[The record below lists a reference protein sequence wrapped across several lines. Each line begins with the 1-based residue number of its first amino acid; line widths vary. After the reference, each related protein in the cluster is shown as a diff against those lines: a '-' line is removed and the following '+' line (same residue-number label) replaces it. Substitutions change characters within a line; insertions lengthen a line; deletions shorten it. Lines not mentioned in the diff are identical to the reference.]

1 MKITTSIVV
10 LKPGMYV
17 LRHPKGGLPAL
28 TVTRAPGTA
37 ASNGKLETLFTPE
50 THGTILRDGADCIVM
65 HVTLAPVELAVSAY
79 LSDATMAVPSL
90 RVDQIAL
97 DPATPAPA
105 RAPVAPAAA
114 VPLAAPATA
123 PAAIPA
129 GAAPAV
135 PAPAVAAPALAPVA
149 RPAAA
154 PAAAQAAPRR
164 IQIGSKGIS
173 VIAHI
178 ERTGDVVAGQG
189 AAAGD
194 PAQGLRVEGFQI
206 MWPDRPAGLDL
217 AYRISVE
224 GIGQLPAVTTGKFC
238 GTRGQARRITELSFT
253 LVGPEAAHYALE
265 GTAWFTGGFQL
276 PVSSGATLGGP
287 SGLEHL
293 TALSLKAVPANAKT
307 GTADNPWVESAAT
320 KVFRATTASPAK
332 PAGKKFAATNAS
344 KGRKA

>member
-1 MKITTSIVV
+1 MKITATTIV

-37 ASNGKLETLFTPE
+37 ASNGKLETLCTPN
-50 THGTILRDGADCIVM
+50 THGSILRDGADCIVM
-65 HVTLAPVELAVSAY
+65 HVSVAPVELAVSAY
-79 LSDATMAVPSL
+79 LPDATATAPSL
-90 RVDQIAL
+90 RVDEIAL
-97 DPATPAPA
+97 DSGAPASAAAPA
-105 RAPVAPAAA
+105 RVTVAPT
-114 VPLAAPATA
+114 AAPIAEPPPA
-123 PAAIPA
+123 PTPPPIPA
-129 GAAPAV
+129 SAPKPAV
-135 PAPAVAAPALAPVA
+135 PAPASASQS
-149 RPAAA
+149 
-154 PAAAQAAPRR
+154 AQRR

-178 ERTGDVVAGQG
+178 ERTGDVVGTEGTAV
-189 AAAGD
+189 GD
-194 PAQGLRVEGFQI
+194 PAKNLRVEGFQV

-224 GIGQLPAVTTGKFC
+224 GMGQMPAVTTGKFC
-238 GTRGQARRITELSFT
+238 GTRGQARRITDLSFT
-253 LVGPEAAHYALE
+253 LVGPEAANYALE

-293 TALSLKAVPANAKT
+293 TALSLKAIPANAKT
-307 GTADNPWVESAAT
+307 GIAGNPWVESAAT

-332 PAGKKFAATNAS
+332 PVGKKFAATNAS
-344 KGRKA
+344 KSRKA

>member
-1 MKITTSIVV
+1 MKITTTTVV
-10 LKPGMYV
+10 LQPGMYV

-37 ASNGKLETLFTPE
+37 AHNGGLELLSTPN
-50 THGTILRDGADCIVM
+50 THGSILRDGTDCIVM

-79 LSDATMAVPSL
+79 LPDATAAVPSL
-90 RVDQIAL
+90 RIDQIAL
-97 DPATPAPA
+97 DPAMPAPAPAHTPAAAPALPRTPAPA
-105 RAPVAPAAA
+105 AVRAP
-114 VPLAAPATA
+114 
-123 PAAIPA
+123 
-129 GAAPAV
+129 
-135 PAPAVAAPALAPVA
+135 VAAPALQAA
-149 RPAAA
+149 SAA
-154 PAAAQAAPRR
+154 PAPAPSAQAAPRR
-164 IQIGSKGIS
+164 IEIGGKGIS

-178 ERTGDVVAGQG
+178 ERTGDVVAAEGS
-189 AAAGD
+189 AVGD
-194 PAQGLRVEGFQI
+194 PDKGLRVEGFQV
-206 MWPDRPAGLDL
+206 MWPDRPDGVDL

-224 GIGQLPAVTTGKFC
+224 GAGQMPAVTTGKFC

-253 LVGPEAAHYALE
+253 LVGPEATKYALE
-265 GTAWFTGGFQL
+265 GQAWFSGGFQL

-307 GTADNPWVESAAT
+307 GPAGNPWVESAAT